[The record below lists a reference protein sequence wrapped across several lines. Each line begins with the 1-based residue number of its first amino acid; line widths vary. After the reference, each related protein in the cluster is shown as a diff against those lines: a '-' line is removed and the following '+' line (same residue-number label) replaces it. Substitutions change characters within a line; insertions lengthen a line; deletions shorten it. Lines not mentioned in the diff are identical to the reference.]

1 MNVKRYYD
9 EYGCQ
14 VKLVEIGTERRAV
27 LLPSVLL
34 PKRLQRSSTD
44 VARGTK

>member
-1 MNVKRYYD
+1 M
-9 EYGCQ
+9 
-14 VKLVEIGTERRAV
+14 KLVEIETEKRAV

-44 VARGTK
+44 VARSTK